1 MIERIEIVS
10 FWQEMYHDDRSVSN
24 SLTLTAE
31 SARGVG
37 GEEIAELIRH
47 VRSLT
52 PIRSKITVDGEEIVS
67 C

>member
-10 FWQEMYHDDRSVSN
+10 FWQESYSEGHSVSK

-31 SARGVG
+31 SAHGMS
-37 GEEIAELIRH
+37 GEDIAELIRH

-52 PIRSKITVDGEEIVS
+52 PLGSEVTVDGEKIIS